1 MCCKCSAA
9 LGPQNALCL
18 PLLFIPVPA
27 LYPPCA
33 LHNVLC
39 LHDASL
45 SCILKKIV
53 YILFK
58 PYFNLKKEND
68 YGPS

>member
-1 MCCKCSAA
+1 MC
-9 LGPQNALCL
+9 
-18 PLLFIPVPA
+18 PA
-27 LYPPCA
+27 
-33 LHNVLC
+33 N

-53 YILFK
+53 YILLK

-68 YGPS
+68 YGPSRVAC